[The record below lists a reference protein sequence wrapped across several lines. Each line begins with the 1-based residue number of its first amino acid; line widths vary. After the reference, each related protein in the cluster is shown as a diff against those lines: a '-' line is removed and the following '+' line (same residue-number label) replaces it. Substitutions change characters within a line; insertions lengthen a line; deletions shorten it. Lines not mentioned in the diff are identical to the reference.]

1 MVAAVV
7 GLVVVTAA
15 VRAGARKT
23 GVPDPVA
30 LLVVG
35 IGASWIPGLPDYR
48 IDPELVLV
56 VMLPVLLYCAAFAA
70 SLPAFRIHLRPILL
84 LSVGLTIVSALAA
97 GAIAAAVVPGLGL
110 AAGVALGAVVA
121 PPDAVAATA
130 IARNIRL
137 PRRVVA
143 LLEGE
148 SLFNDAAALTV
159 LSVAV
164 IAVDTGTLSF
174 PAAAGRFLLVSLGGL
189 AIGAVV
195 ALAVGW
201 VRARVLHPYTDV
213 VVFLVTPFLAY
224 LPADAVGASGLVA
237 VVVTGLY
244 LGHRSTTIMEPAA
257 RVVTGSVRT
266 AVSYLLEGMVFLLV
280 GLQLREVLTG
290 IGANPPGV
298 VIGATAAVVGT
309 LLVVRFAWVALTE
322 QAFATLLRRRHASWS
337 ESTLT
342 AWAGMRGAVS
352 LAAVLTLP
360 LALPDG
366 RAFPQRD
373 LIVFVTFVV
382 ILVTLLGQGLSLPT
396 LARHLPGAIGEQE
409 QDARQEARARR
420 AAADAA
426 LECLEHIDHDEPGR
440 HEVVDQ
446 LRRRAHNRRLAA
458 DEALRAAGG
467 TAQDPV
473 SPGILGAA
481 ESDGGGS
488 DDASADGVGARSGA
502 GAHCEPPRP
511 DVANAAADEPARETY
526 RRYGQA
532 MLVAERSRLL
542 ALRDAGKLS
551 EDAFGRI
558 QRELDL
564 EQAALTVR

>member
-1 MVAAVV
+1 MVEMVAAVV

-15 VRAGARKT
+15 IRAGARRT

-70 SLPAFRIHLRPILL
+70 SLPAFRIHLRPILM

-97 GAIAAAVVPGLGL
+97 GAVAAAVVPGLGL

-130 IARNIRL
+130 IARNVRM

-159 LSVAV
+159 LAVAV
-164 IAVDTGTLSF
+164 IAVETGTLSF
-174 PAAAGRFLLVSLGGL
+174 GAAAGRFLLVSLGGL
-189 AIGAVV
+189 AVGAVV
-195 ALAVGW
+195 ALVVGW
-201 VRARVLHPYTDV
+201 VRSRVLHPYTDV

-224 LPADAVGASGLVA
+224 LPAEEVGASGLVA
-237 VVVTGLY
+237 VVVAGLY
-244 LGHRSTTIMEPAA
+244 LGHRSTTIMEPAS
-257 RVVTGSVRT
+257 RVITGSVRT
-266 AVSYLLEGMVFLLV
+266 AVSWLLEGMIFLLV
-280 GLQLREVLTG
+280 GLQLRDVVAG

-298 VIGATAAVVGT
+298 VLGATVAVVLT
-309 LLVVRFAWVALTE
+309 LLVVRFVWVVLTE
-322 QAFATLLRRRHASWS
+322 QTLAALLRRRHASWG

-360 LALPDG
+360 ILLPDG

-382 ILVTLLGQGLSLPT
+382 ILVTLLGQGLTLPA
-396 LARHLPGAIGEQE
+396 LARRIPGACGEQE
-409 QDARQEARARR
+409 QEAREEARARR

-426 LECLEHIDHDEPGR
+426 LECLEHIDDDEPGR

-458 DEALRAAGG
+458 DEALQAAGG
-467 TAQDPV
+467 AAEDPV
-473 SPGILGAA
+473 SPGILG
-481 ESDGGGS
+481 D
-488 DDASADGVGARSGA
+488 
-502 GAHCEPPRP
+502 
-511 DVANAAADEPARETY
+511 AAAADPDAGESATDEPARETY

-542 ALRDAGKLS
+542 ALRDAGRLS